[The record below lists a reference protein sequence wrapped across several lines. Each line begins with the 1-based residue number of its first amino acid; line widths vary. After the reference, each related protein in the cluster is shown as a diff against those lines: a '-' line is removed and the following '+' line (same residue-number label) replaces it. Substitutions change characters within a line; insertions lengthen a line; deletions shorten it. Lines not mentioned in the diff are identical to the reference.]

1 MRTSLFFGLAASVFV
16 CLCGD
21 GWGQAGDILVPQ
33 RGAFSSSA
41 AGALA
46 VASVEVGVLVEDRVA
61 TTTMDIV
68 VDNLTDLQRESEL
81 LVPLPEGAIVRD
93 FSFHGDSAEPTAE
106 ILPVD
111 LARSTYRDIV
121 YRLRDPALLEFAGY
135 SVVQSSVFPVAPHG
149 QQKIR
154 LTYEHVLTGTAD
166 RVDYLLPRSE
176 MLAAGVEW
184 RLHMKIRATR
194 PIAGLFS
201 PSHRFDWVRV
211 SDREVALEIIPKEA
225 REPGSFRVSALLE
238 QEGLSVSMVTY
249 PDPETGGGYFML
261 MAALPVA
268 IARTDD
274 ARIRRELTLVMDCS
288 GSMQGEK
295 LHQVREAAR
304 DIIGGLED
312 GERFNLVTYNQT
324 VTHMS
329 SAPAPKDGD
338 SARKASEFLDA
349 ADAHGGTNI
358 HDALAEALRMKPLE
372 GTLPILF
379 FLTDGVPTTGVLSE
393 STIRALTR
401 SANPHEWR
409 AFSIGVGEDVNAPL
423 LQAIATNARGS
434 AEFVLPGED
443 ARPKLERIFRR
454 LEGPILAAPDVVALD
469 ASGKED
475 RARLRDVMP
484 PVLPDL
490 FDGDQLV
497 LLGRYVGQE
506 PLRLQIG
513 GNYLGRRREFEFG
526 CQVASA
532 GVTDAFVPRIWA
544 GRQVAHLIDA
554 IRSLGSSSGDVAG
567 DDPRLRELVDEVVRL
582 SRNHGVLTEYT
593 AFFASDGVDLRNRA
607 DITAQAE
614 DAFRRRAFGARTGD
628 AGLSQDINIRQQRGR
643 EFLNHRNQYYDDRLY
658 RVEFDNVQQVSDLTF
673 FRRGDVWVDSRLLDR
688 WPAGKPDVIAFGSKE
703 HEALIDRL
711 FREGRPGSLALD
723 GDILLAIDGKAV
735 RIESPRPAEVAIG
748 SPPPHSAP
756 PP

>member
-1 MRTSLFFGLAASVFV
+1 MKKSLLFGLAASVLA
-16 CLCGD
+16 CPCGD
-21 GWGQAGDILVPQ
+21 ARGQARDILVPQ
-33 RGAFSSSA
+33 RGAFTSGA
-41 AGALA
+41 AGALSI
-46 VASVEVGVLVEDRVA
+46 ASVEVGALVEGRVA
-61 TTTMDIV
+61 TTSMDIV
-68 VDNLTDLQRESEL
+68 VDNPTDLQHESEL
-81 LVPLPEGAIVRD
+81 LVPLPDGAIVRD
-93 FSFHGDSAEPTAE
+93 FSFHGNSVEPTTE
-106 ILPVD
+106 ILPAD

-121 YRLRDPALLEFAGY
+121 YQLRDPALLEFAGY
-135 SVVQSSVFPVAPHG
+135 SVVRSSVFPVAPHG

-211 SDREVALEIIPKEA
+211 SDHEAALEIVPKEA

-268 IARTDD
+268 VARSEG

-295 LHQVREAAR
+295 IHQVREAAR
-304 DIIGGLED
+304 DIIDGLED

-329 SAPAPKDGD
+329 ATPLPKDGD
-338 SARKASEFLDA
+338 SARKASDFLDA
-349 ADAHGGTNI
+349 AEAQGGTNI
-358 HDALAEALRMKPLE
+358 HDALAAALCMKPLA
-372 GTLPILF
+372 GTLPLLF
-379 FLTDGVPTTGVLSE
+379 FLTDGVPTTGVTSE
-393 STIRALTR
+393 SEIRALTR

-409 AFSIGVGEDVNAPL
+409 VFSIGVGEDVNAPL
-423 LQAIATNARGS
+423 LQAIATNTRGA

-443 ARPKLERIFRR
+443 ARPKLDRIFRR
-454 LEGPILAAPDVVALD
+454 LEGPMLAAPGVVALD
-469 ASGKED
+469 GRGQED

-506 PLRLQIG
+506 PLRLRIG
-513 GNYLGRRREFEFG
+513 GNYLGRRREFEFA
-526 CQVASA
+526 CQVARTGLA
-532 GVTDAFVPRIWA
+532 DAYVPRIWA
-544 GRQVAHLIDA
+544 GRQVAYLIDA
-554 IRSLGSSSGDVAG
+554 IRSLGSSAGDVPG

-658 RVEFDNVQQVSDLTF
+658 RVEFDNVQQLGDLTF
-673 FRRGDVWVDSRLLDR
+673 FRRGDAWVDSRLLDR
-688 WPAGKPDVIAFGSKE
+688 WPAGEPTAIAFGSKE
-703 HEALIDRL
+703 HEVLIDRL
-711 FREGRPGSLALD
+711 FREGRPGSLALN
-723 GDILLAIDGKAV
+723 GDILLLVDGKAV
-735 RIESPRPAEVAIG
+735 RVESPRPAEVALG
-748 SPPPHSAP
+748 SSSSQSAP